1 LVSARGVVRYPRRIQ
16 KITFLAF
23 ALLLGMASIRG
34 VVVPPQASMPTAV
47 VVGVVLD
54 QTTGRPIPDAIVTV
68 AIRTAPGAPAVSG
81 PNVPQQVM
89 TDPTGRFAFTEL
101 PGGAFVISATKAGY
115 LPTDFQTSLN
125 LDLRNAERIT
135 NATLSLTKFASISG
149 RVLDDLGDPVV
160 GVTVRAHRRGFAA
173 GHPRLD
179 YGQKTGRTDDRG
191 IYRIATLS
199 PGEYVVAVP
208 AIQVAVPV
216 STVTDF
222 MTGNRGATGAFLD
235 ALGTAAI
242 SVIGSPSAAMGSTG
256 AQRMGNVVLQSPPGT
271 YYSPDSGDPSRATA
285 YRTTFAPSTAV
296 PSDAT
301 VVILQ
306 PGEHRSGVDV
316 QLALVPT
323 VRVTGSVAGPDGAAP
338 LVALRLMIPS
348 GELPDDPDLAPAAA
362 VSDAS
367 GAFTFL
373 NVPAGQYVLRAF
385 KRPSA
390 NEGLPETYRLWA
402 EDSLTVGTM
411 PMDGVRV
418 TLRRPFTVTGRVVF
432 EGASPQP
439 SAQELTRPPQPLLI
453 LATVDARDIS
463 FAFVDATGAFATRPV
478 PGGRYLLTST
488 TTIGPWSLKSATW
501 QGRDITR
508 SPIELKD
515 DEVSGVVATFTDRPA
530 RIAGTVR
537 NTQGAPDKGATV
549 LLFPA
554 DAAAWTDYGYRPRQV
569 LSVSTSLTGTYAF
582 PRVPAGDYFLVAA
595 TERTGTTG
603 TTGAAGAIDATTP
616 PSVVDLPGSLRDW
629 QNPAF
634 LAAVSKAAVRVRVTE
649 GEAQTQDLKT
659 TVIR

>member
-1 LVSARGVVRYPRRIQ
+1 VRYPRRIQ

-34 VVVPPQASMPTAV
+34 VVVPPQASTPTAV

-89 TDPTGRFAFTEL
+89 TDPTGRFAFAAL
-101 PGGAFVISATKAGY
+101 PGDAFVISATKAGY

-160 GVTVRAHRRGFAA
+160 GVTVRAHRRGFVA

-179 YGQKTGRTDDRG
+179 YGQKIGRTDDRG

-208 AIQVAVPV
+208 ATQVAVPASMV
-216 STVTDF
+216 VDF
-222 MTGNRGATGAFLD
+222 MTGGRGATGAFLD
-235 ALGTAAI
+235 ALGASSVTAMR
-242 SVIGSPSAAMGSTG
+242 SAGTSMGSTG
-256 AQRMGNVVLQSPPGT
+256 SQRVGNVVLQSPPGT
-271 YYSPDSGDPSRATA
+271 YHSPDSADPSRATA

-296 PSDAT
+296 PSDAA
-301 VVILQ
+301 VVNLQ
-306 PGEHRSGVDV
+306 PGEQRTGVDV
-316 QLALVPT
+316 QLALGPT
-323 VRVTGSVAGPDGAAP
+323 VTVRGSVAGPDGAAP

-367 GAFTFL
+367 GAFMFL

-402 EDSLTVGTM
+402 EDSLTVGTT

-439 SAQELTRPPQPLLI
+439 SAQELMRPPQPLLM
-453 LATVDARDIS
+453 LATVDARELS
-463 FAFVDATGAFATRPV
+463 FALVDATGAFATRPV

-508 SPIELKD
+508 SPMELKD

-537 NTQGAPDKGATV
+537 NTQGAPDKSATV
-549 LLFPA
+549 LMFPA
-554 DAAAWTDYGYRPRQV
+554 DAAAWTDYGYRPRQFI
-569 LSVSTSLTGTYAF
+569 SASTAASGTFALA
-582 PRVPAGDYFLVAA
+582 PVPAGDYFLVAA
-595 TERTGTTG
+595 TEKV
-603 TTGAAGAIDATTP
+603 DATTP
-616 PSVVDLPGSLRDW
+616 TTVLDLPGSLRDW

-649 GEAQTQDLKT
+649 GEAQTQDLRT